1 MTVGAALAR
10 SVSTGNGSTTEFPF
24 NAPVAAATEIKV
36 YTVVI
41 ATGVQTLQTKDGSG
55 TYDYSVAIN
64 ASTNYATVTVNTALP
79 DTHKIVIMRNVPL
92 TQETDYVEGDAF
104 GAETHEAALDKL
116 TMIAAQISEV
126 ADRSI
131 KVQETSATTNI
142 TCAELVADKVL
153 VVNSDGDGISMGPT
167 TANLDTLAGI
177 SSDITTVAGISS
189 NVTSVAG
196 NATNINAVAADATD
210 IGAVADKA
218 TEIGRLGTA
227 DAVADLAILGTAD
240 AVSDMNTL
248 GTSANVTNMNTLA
261 GIASNITTVAGIS
274 SNVTTVAGISS
285 NVTTVAGVASD
296 VTTVAGV
303 SSNVTTVAGI
313 ASNVTTV
320 ATNISDVNT
329 FANVYRIGSSDP
341 SSSLDEGDL
350 FYNTTSNALKYYNG
364 SAWINI
370 DSGDLDFQAD
380 SGGALSIEDNETL
393 TFTGGTGIDTSG
405 SGNAVTF
412 AIDSTVATLSGSQ
425 TLTNKSGNISQW
437 TNDSSYLTANQTITL
452 SGDVSGSGTTAITV
466 TVADDSHNHVISNVD
481 GLQTALDAKLANVA
495 EDTTPQLGG
504 NLDVNGND
512 IVSTSNANIDIVPN
526 GTGDVTLQADTVQ
539 VGDSNANAT
548 VTTNGTGDL
557 ILNTNAGTNSGNITI
572 ADGSNGNIS
581 VTPNGTGNV
590 SLGNLTF
597 DADQTV
603 GSGQDN
609 YVLTY
614 DNSGGV
620 IGLEAAAGGGGGLEV
635 ISAVNNYNAT
645 GDTTSYSFTGFD
657 STYDNYYVI
666 IHAISQHG
674 QGDIQLRFL
683 DDGSALT
690 NSDYRQT
697 TLGLTDSNSEKRI
710 TTTAEDKITL
720 VQQTNSGDK
729 DPFNGWMYFNNGRGG
744 RWDSD
749 SNDSEGEVSP
759 SVVYM
764 LGGEGS
770 NGSSRIAIGHG
781 YLNDTQANTCNGFQL
796 LFAGGDGAHKVNL
809 TVYGVKRS

>member
-1 MTVGAALAR
+1 MTIASNKNTPRVAYTATADQQAFTIPFEFF
-10 SVSTGNGSTTEFPF
+10 SV
-24 NAPVAAATEIKV
+24 ADIKV
-36 YTVVI
+36 YNGTTLLTYDANADAVTEYSITGAASDSDDAYEFGAGGTVNI
-41 ATGVQTLQTKDGSG
+41 GATGISAGTIITIIRDITIERASDFSPSG
-55 TYDYSVAIN
+55 TFDITALNTDLDKVYAKLADIDQQSDRSVKLLDTDSI
-64 ASTNYATVTVNTALP
+64 SATVTLP
-79 DTHKIVIMRNVPL
+79 AK
-92 TQETDYVEGDAF
+92 
-104 GAETHEAALDKL
+104 
-116 TMIAAQISEV
+116 
-126 ADRSI
+126 
-131 KVQETSATTNI
+131 ATR
-142 TCAELVADKVL
+142 ASKVL
-153 VVNSDGDGISMGPT
+153 TFDSDGNVT
-167 TANLDTLAGI
+167 TTYTAVDT
-177 SSDITTVAGISS
+177 STVAGI
-189 NVTSVAG
+189 A
-196 NATNINAVAADATD
+196 
-210 IGAVADKA
+210 
-218 TEIGRLGTA
+218 
-227 DAVADLAILGTAD
+227 
-240 AVSDMNTL
+240 SD
-248 GTSANVTNMNTLA
+248 V
-261 GIASNITTVAGIS
+261 TTVAGIS

-285 NVTTVAGVASD
+285 NVTS
-296 VTTVAGV
+296 VAGV

-313 ASNVTTV
+313 SANVTTVAGISSNVTSVAGIASNVTTV
-320 ATNISDVNT
+320 ANNISDVNN
-329 FANVYRIGSSDP
+329 FAAVYRIGSSDP

-350 FYNTTSNALKYYNG
+350 FYNSTSNVLKYYNG
-364 SAWINI
+364 SSWINI

-412 AIDSTVATLSGSQ
+412 AIDSTVTTLTGSQ
-425 TLTNKSGNISQW
+425 TLTNKTLTTPVISSISNTGTLTLPTSTDTLVGRATTDTFTNKSGNISQW
-437 TNDSSYLTANQTITL
+437 TNDSAYLTGNQTITL

-466 TVADDSHNHVISNVD
+466 TIADDSHNHVISNVD
-481 GLQTALDAKLANVA
+481 GLQTALDAKLANVV

-526 GTGDVTLQADTVQ
+526 GTGDVTLQTDTVQ
-539 VGDSNANAT
+539 IGDSNANAT

-572 ADGSNGNIS
+572 ADGSNGNIT

-620 IGLEAAAGGGGGLEV
+620 ISLEAAAGGGGGLEV
-635 ISAVNNYNAT
+635 ISAVNNYNSS
-645 GDTTSYSFTGFD
+645 GNTTSYSFTGFD

-666 IHAISQHG
+666 IHGITQHG
-674 QGDIQLRFL
+674 QGDLQMRFL
-683 DDGSALT
+683 DDGSAIT
-690 NSDYRQT
+690 SSNYRQT
-697 TLGLTDSNSEKRI
+697 TLGLTHTNSEKRI
-710 TTTAEDKITL
+710 TTDAASLFTL
-720 VQQTNSGDK
+720 VEQQNNGEK
-729 DPFNGWMYFNNGRGG
+729 DPMNGWMYFNNGRGG

-749 SNDSEGEVSP
+749 SNDSEGAVSP

-781 YLNDTQANTCNGFQL
+781 YINDTEANTCNGFQL
-796 LFAGGDGAHKVNL
+796 IFAGGDGAYKVNL
-809 TVYGVKRS
+809 TVYGVKRA